1 MGRVVRTVRDSASV
15 GNPETVE
22 SGGSVLQFHTHELKQ
37 APPPL
42 PPNLQQLGGRALVH
56 RGLRLLSMA
65 HGLVIR
71 EKVAVS
77 SPIEHLDHLR

>member
-1 MGRVVRTVRDSASV
+1 MGRVVRTVRDRASV
-15 GNPETVE
+15 GNPETFK
-22 SGGSVLQFHTHELKQ
+22 SGGSVLHTRELKL

-42 PPNLQQLGGRALVH
+42 PPNLQQLGGRVLVH
-56 RGLRLLSMA
+56 RGLGLLSMA

>member
-1 MGRVVRTVRDSASV
+1 MGRVVRTVRDRASV
-15 GNPETVE
+15 GNPETFK
-22 SGGSVLQFHTHELKQ
+22 SGGSVLHFHTRELKL

-56 RGLRLLSMA
+56 RGLGFLSMA